1 MREIDGDPALV
12 DSWNDAM
19 KHQRL
24 KKAAESQ
31 SIDLTLLAS
40 TPMHDRLT
48 FERAQAVE
56 EKMAESVRRGGG
68 SPGKAYQG
76 WMAEIDRQVAHHE
89 RGRAGAGPS
98 GGERQSSSSS
108 SSVVPRKR
116 SRRPSSVGREGSY
129 AESSRSAA
137 SQRQRISV
145 AMEVIEATPTL
156 TPTTSDGDTDTV
168 DSVL

>member
-1 MREIDGDPALV
+1 LFLIPSLLSSPKVRWKDWKRLDGTNTTWMREIDGDPALV

-89 RGRAGAGPS
+89 RGRAGAS
-98 GGERQSSSSS
+98 GGERQSSSS

-116 SRRPSSVGREGSY
+116 SRRPSSVGRCVVHLWTHVE
-129 AESSRSAA
+129 
-137 SQRQRISV
+137 
-145 AMEVIEATPTL
+145 L
-156 TPTTSDGDTDTV
+156 
-168 DSVL
+168 L